1 VPAKEPADPRAT
13 LDRVLFANEHV
24 VAANKPG
31 GVLTV
36 PSRTGDDDPR
46 ACFGRQ
52 LEAALDVRLWP
63 VHRLD
68 FEVEGVVLFAKH
80 GNAHR
85 IANAA
90 FEARRVDKRYEAL
103 SEGAAKLASSP
114 LPVSFTW
121 ESLLVRGKRRSFEA
135 PYGKESR
142 TNARAVALQPAGGR
156 LDTKTSTGVPA
167 VGVPQTLVHWELAP
181 ETGRPHQLRVHLAK
195 AGFPVAGDVLYGAVC
210 PLVVPDL
217 IALRSVSLEFLDES
231 DRNALGITGPLR
243 VPGLGAVAASS
254 SSS

>member
-1 VPAKEPADPRAT
+1 VPTRAPTDPSAT
-13 LDRVLFANEHV
+13 LARVLFTNDHV
-24 VAANKPG
+24 VAAHKPS

-36 PSRTGDDDPR
+36 PSRTGDEDPR

-52 LEAALDVRLWP
+52 LEAALNVRLWP

-103 SEGAAKLASSP
+103 TEGAAKLAGSA
-114 LPVSFTW
+114 LPVAFTW

-135 PYGKESR
+135 PHGKPAR
-142 TNARAVALQPAGGR
+142 TNAEARALVPAAGR
-156 LDTKTSTGVPA
+156 LEVTSTAGVPA
-167 VGVPQTLVHWELAP
+167 VGVPQTLVHWALAP
-181 ETGRPHQLRVHLAK
+181 ETGRPHQLRVHLAR

-210 PLVVPDL
+210 PLVLADA

-231 DRNALGITGPLR
+231 DRRALGLEGPLR
-243 VPGLGAVAASS
+243 IPGLLDAGPASS
-254 SSS
+254 S

>member
-1 VPAKEPADPRAT
+1 VPASHAADPDAT
-13 LDRVLFANEHV
+13 RSRVLFSNEHV

-52 LEAALDVRLWP
+52 LEAALNVRLWP

-80 GNAHR
+80 GAAHR

-90 FEARRVDKRYEAL
+90 FEGRRVDKRYEAL
-103 SEGAAKLASSP
+103 TEGGSQLTT
-114 LPVSFTW
+114 LPATFVW

-135 PYGKESR
+135 PHGKPAR
-142 TNARAVALQPAGGR
+142 TRAQALGRIPAGDRLAPAPGAVA
-156 LDTKTSTGVPA
+156 
-167 VGVPQTLVHWELAP
+167 VPQTLVHFALAP

-210 PLVVPDL
+210 PLVTPDL

-231 DRNALGITGPLR
+231 DRRALGLEGPLR
-243 VPGLGAVAASS
+243 VAGLTGESAAAIAAWPS
-254 SSS
+254 